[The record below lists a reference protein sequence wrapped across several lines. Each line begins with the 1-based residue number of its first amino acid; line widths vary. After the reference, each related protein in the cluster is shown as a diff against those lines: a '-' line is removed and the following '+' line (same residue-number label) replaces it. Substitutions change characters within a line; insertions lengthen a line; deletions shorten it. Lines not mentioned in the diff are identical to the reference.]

1 VAKETVEHSAYNNI
15 AEPDGST
22 PIDQLSLGLFWETR
36 QNQQTKP
43 RSSKSIMAAN
53 KMCSL

>member
-1 VAKETVEHSAYNNI
+1 
-15 AEPDGST
+15 
-22 PIDQLSLGLFWETR
+22 LFWETR

-53 KMCSL
+53 KMCSLWHVHWGRRNSRAF